1 MRTMKGSTHGMKP
14 MKIAR
19 FRISCLVLVAM
30 FCVTSAMGCEPHE
43 AHGEAAHGEEGSH
56 KEGGGGG
63 HGGGHHGHG
72 TPELLV
78 TTPLRKEVE
87 ITQDYVAQVHAVQH
101 IEMRAME
108 HGYLQDIFVDE
119 GQAVKKGDLMFRTM
133 PVLYRAEVKK
143 AEAEAEFA
151 TIEYKNTKML
161 HEENVVSTNELAMA
175 KARLDRAKADVAM
188 AKAHLTMSEIR
199 APFDGIMNRLHVR
212 QGSLLE
218 EGELLTTLSD
228 NSKMW
233 VYFNVTEA
241 EYLDYMMEHKGEEPT
256 PVKLLMANY
265 KMFPHEG
272 KIETIEAD
280 FHHETGN
287 IAFRAT
293 FPNPDGLLR
302 HGETG
307 KVIMATPIPNALII
321 PQKATFEI
329 LDKKFVFVVDEANK
343 VHLRQITV
351 AEEVPHLYVV
361 SEGLKDSEK
370 ILVEGLR
377 KVRDGDPI
385 IPRIEDP
392 EKVIASLDVPAE

>member
-1 MRTMKGSTHGMKP
+1 MKTYKRAEIMKN
-14 MKIAR
+14 R
-19 FRISCLVLVAM
+19 LVFASLLV
-30 FCVTSAMGCEPHE
+30 SLLMGGAACDMHE
-43 AHGEAAHGEEGSH
+43 AHGEAKHGEEA
-56 KEGGGGG
+56 EGG
-63 HGGGHHGHG
+63 HGGHHGHG

-78 TTPLRKEVE
+78 TTPLRKDVE
-87 ITQDYVAQVHAVQH
+87 ITQDYVAQVHASQH
-101 IEMRAME
+101 IELRAME

-119 GQAVKKGDLMFRTM
+119 GQTVKKGDRMFRTL

-161 HEENVVSTNELAMA
+161 HSENVVSTNELALA
-175 KARLDRAKADVAM
+175 KARLDRAKADVSM
-188 AKAHLTMSEIR
+188 AKAHLTMSEIH

-241 EYLDYMMEHKGEEPT
+241 EYLDYMMEKKGERQL
-256 PVKLLMANY
+256 PVRLMMANN
-265 KMFPHEG
+265 KLFPHEG
-272 KIETIEAD
+272 KIETIEGD

-307 KVIMATPIPNALII
+307 KVIMVTPLPGALLI

-329 LDKKFVFVVDEANK
+329 LDKKFVFVVDASNK
-343 VHLRQITV
+343 VNLRQITV
-351 AEEVPHLYVV
+351 SHELPHLYVV
-361 SEGLKDSEK
+361 DHGLKPEET
-370 ILVEGLR
+370 ILIDGLR
-377 KVRDGDPI
+377 KVRDGDTI
-385 IPRIEDP
+385 IPHVETP
-392 EKVIASLDVPAE
+392 EKVIESLDVPAE

>member
-1 MRTMKGSTHGMKP
+1 
-14 MKIAR
+14 MKITR
-19 FRISCLVLVAM
+19 LRISCLVLASVLFLA
-30 FCVTSAMGCEPHE
+30 SAMGCEPHE
-43 AHGEAAHGEEGSH
+43 AHGEAKHGGEGS
-56 KEGGGGG
+56 EGGEGGEHGGGG

-87 ITQDYVAQVHAVQH
+87 ITQDYVAQVHAIQH

-119 GQAVKKGDLMFRTM
+119 GQIVKKGDLMFRTM

-161 HEENVVSTNELAMA
+161 HAENVVSTNELAMA

-188 AKAHLTMSEIR
+188 ARAHLTMSEIR
-199 APFDGIMNRLHVR
+199 APFNGIMNRLHVR

-280 FHHETGN
+280 FNHETGN

-329 LDKKFVFVVDEANK
+329 LDKKFVFVVDSSNK

-351 AEEVPHLYVV
+351 AEEIPHLYVV
-361 SEGLKDSEK
+361 SEGLEEADR

-377 KVRDGDPI
+377 KVRDGDAIVPKV
-385 IPRIEDP
+385 EDP

>member
-1 MRTMKGSTHGMKP
+1 MNIERLKISGLMLLSLAILCAGS
-14 MKIAR
+14 
-19 FRISCLVLVAM
+19 
-30 FCVTSAMGCEPHE
+30 GCETQE
-43 AHGEAAHGEEGSH
+43 AHGETVHGESH
-56 KEGGGGG
+56 KE
-63 HGGGHHGHG
+63 GGHHGHG
-72 TPELLV
+72 TPNLLV
-78 TTPLRKEVE
+78 STPLRKDIE
-87 ITQDYVAQVHAVQH
+87 IDRDYVAQVHATQH
-101 IEMRAME
+101 IELRALE

-119 GQAVKKGDLMFRTM
+119 GQKVKKGDLMFRTM

-143 AEAEAEFA
+143 AKAEAEFA

-161 HEENVVSTNELAMA
+161 RSENVVSANELAMA
-175 KARLDRAKADVAM
+175 KARLDRANADVAM
-188 AKAHLTMSEIR
+188 ANAHLTMSEIR

-212 QGSLLE
+212 KGSLLE
-218 EGELLTTLSD
+218 EGELLTTLAD

-233 VYFNVTEA
+233 IYFNVTEA
-241 EYLDYMMEHKGEEPT
+241 EYLDYMMEKKENGQR
-256 PVKLLMANY
+256 PVTFMMANY

-307 KVIMATPIPNALII
+307 KVIMTTPIENALLI

-329 LDKKFVFVVDEANK
+329 LDKKFVFVVDDANK
-343 VHLRQITV
+343 VHLQQISV
-351 AEEVPHLYVV
+351 AEEIPHLYVV
-361 SEGLKDSEK
+361 SEGLKDSDR

-377 KVRDGDPI
+377 KVRDGDEIKPNVKSAQ
-385 IPRIEDP
+385 EVVD
-392 EKVIASLDVPAE
+392 SLNVPAE